1 MCPKRGESSGKY
13 EELEQQV
20 MEIRRRPL
28 MMICRTP
35 NGKERPMTVRE
46 CATTGST
53 YIHVAA
59 DELDEL
65 LARELG
71 GK

>member
-1 MCPKRGESSGKY
+1 MSI
-13 EELEQQV
+13 EELELRV

-59 DELDEL
+59 DDLDAL
-65 LARELG
+65 LAGELG
-71 GK
+71 RK

>member
-1 MCPKRGESSGKY
+1 MSI
-13 EELEQQV
+13 EELERQV
-20 MEIRRRPL
+20 AALRSRPL
-28 MMICRTP
+28 LLICRTP
-35 NGKERPMTVRE
+35 SGKERLMTIRE
-46 CATTGST
+46 CSATGST

>member
-1 MCPKRGESSGKY
+1 
-13 EELEQQV
+13 
-20 MEIRRRPL
+20 

-59 DELDEL
+59 DDLDAL
-65 LARELG
+65 LAGELGLRPNALTKRLLRLRESLRRELEREG
-71 GK
+71 ICV

>member
-1 MCPKRGESSGKY
+1 MSI
-13 EELEQQV
+13 EELELRE

-46 CATTGST
+46 CATTGSA

-59 DELDEL
+59 DDLDAL
-65 LARELG
+65 LAGELG
-71 GK
+71 RK

>member
-1 MCPKRGESSGKY
+1 MSI
-13 EELEQQV
+13 EELEQRV
-20 MEIRRRPL
+20 MEIRHRPL

-59 DELDEL
+59 DDLDAL
-65 LARELG
+65 LAGELG
-71 GK
+71 RK

>member
-1 MCPKRGESSGKY
+1 MGGSSVSI
-13 EELEQQV
+13 EELELRV

-53 YIHVAA
+53 YIHVAV
-59 DELDEL
+59 DDLDAL
-65 LARELG
+65 LAGELG

>member
-1 MCPKRGESSGKY
+1 MGGSSVSI
-13 EELEQQV
+13 EELELRV

-59 DELDEL
+59 DDLDAL
-65 LARELG
+65 LAGELG
-71 GK
+71 RK

>member
-1 MCPKRGESSGKY
+1 MSI
-13 EELEQQV
+13 EELELRV

-46 CATTGST
+46 CATTGSA

-59 DELDEL
+59 DDLDAL
-65 LARELG
+65 LAGELG